1 MKNNIRYKGNTNNTS
16 AVIFFNWRTKT
27 PSDVTLLG
35 RTSSE
40 VFVMLV
46 VVVHSFLFF
55 ILLLLFFI
63 HFVLHFVV
71 AVLHFITSYLMVYFS
86 LLFNLIPHPS
96 VDYCG
101 VFTPILYFQPSPLQ
115 SDLRTFHFQPF
126 RDLLF
131 TVLSRALRFCVG
143 IFYPQTFF
151 YLTLLYRHYL
161 RLSRPPWE
169 LAVLPWSLES
179 FILIL
184 ETQTR
189 PIVCLIHSNPQSS
202 YSERFIFKSYQ
213 TLS

>member
-1 MKNNIRYKGNTNNTS
+1 MKNNIRYKGNINNTS
-16 AVIFFNWRTKT
+16 VIIFFNWRTKT

-115 SDLRTFHFQPF
+115 SDL
-126 RDLLF
+126 
-131 TVLSRALRFCVG
+131 
-143 IFYPQTFF
+143 
-151 YLTLLYRHYL
+151 
-161 RLSRPPWE
+161 
-169 LAVLPWSLES
+169 
-179 FILIL
+179 
-184 ETQTR
+184 
-189 PIVCLIHSNPQSS
+189 
-202 YSERFIFKSYQ
+202 
-213 TLS
+213 

>member
-1 MKNNIRYKGNTNNTS
+1 MKSNIRYKGNTNNTS

-63 HFVLHFVV
+63 HFVLHFAV

-86 LLFNLIPHPS
+86 LLFNLIPHPF

-131 TVLSRALRFCVG
+131 TFLPRALRFCVG

-151 YLTLLYRHYL
+151 YLTLLYRHFTCVYQG
-161 RLSRPPWE
+161 
-169 LAVLPWSLES
+169 LPGSWQFFLGVW
-179 FILIL
+179 
-184 ETQTR
+184 R
-189 PIVCLIHSNPQSS
+189 VS
-202 YSERFIFKSYQ
+202 Y
-213 TLS
+213 